1 MGGRSEQKPDLGD
14 RICRVLELE
23 ARTVGT
29 AGKAGEAARAEKVRP
44 GAGGDRA
51 TRRGAVLKMRTAF

>member
-1 MGGRSEQKPDLGD
+1 MNILAVD
-14 RICRVLELE
+14 
-23 ARTVGT
+23 T
-29 AGKAGEAARAEKVRP
+29 AGKAGEAARAAEVRP

>member
-1 MGGRSEQKPDLGD
+1 MQKSDLGD

-23 ARTVGT
+23 ERAVGA
-29 AGKAGEAARAEKVRP
+29 AGKAGEAARAAEVRP

-51 TRRGAVLKMRTAF
+51 ARRGAVLKMRTAF